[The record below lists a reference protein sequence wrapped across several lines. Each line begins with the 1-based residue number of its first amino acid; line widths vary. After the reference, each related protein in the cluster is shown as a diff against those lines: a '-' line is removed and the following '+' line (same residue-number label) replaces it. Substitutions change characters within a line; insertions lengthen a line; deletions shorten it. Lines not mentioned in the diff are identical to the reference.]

1 MTREFAIEID
11 TMGFIGTYETETTP
25 QECSS
30 DYGDGTATE
39 RWDETEIVSVR
50 VETIQTENGE
60 FDRDPS
66 REVDFMIA
74 DKNIL
79 AMAEAELVTL

>member
-1 MTREFAIEID
+1 MKNFAVEIAGL
-11 TMGFIGTYETETTP
+11 GFIGTYETETTP
-25 QECSS
+25 QESTGS
-30 DYGDGTATE
+30 YMDREFTE

-66 REVDFMIA
+66 REVDFMVA
-74 DKNIL
+74 DKKIL
-79 AMAEAELVTL
+79 AMVEANLVTL